1 VDEQVRN
8 FLASTGRPYIPKP
21 FEFSAFD
28 QALPAARRFK

>member
-1 VDEQVRN
+1 VRT

-28 QALPAARRFK
+28 EVLPTARRRA